1 MYLKESAHKLF
12 VLPNNLK
19 SENTTACCSDSK
31 FIISYLRLLLID
43 FSYKC
48 GNEKNTVLRLHFVT
62 NLPLIEYLIYLQK
75 LKKKDLSF
83 VHNHVIKHALQKIRL
98 FYFEQP
104 FSTSEV
110 YLQQTNVC
118 FTSIYQGI
126 EIELIVFHYTC
137 RRTQ

>member
-1 MYLKESAHKLF
+1 MRTNF

-19 SENTTACCSDSK
+19 SENTTACRSDSK

-48 GNEKNTVLRLHFVT
+48 GNEKNTVLRLLFVT

-75 LKKKDLSF
+75 LKKDLSF
-83 VHNHVIKHALQKIRL
+83 VHNHEIKHAFHKIRL
-98 FYFEQP
+98 FYFEHP

-110 YLQQTNVC
+110 YMQQTNVC

-126 EIELIVFHYTC
+126 EKELIVFHYTC
-137 RRTQ
+137 TCRRTK